1 MATQLGLDL
10 ASVGYVPPV
19 NPSGFSATQLGLD
32 LASVGYDPSA
42 NPSGPS
48 ANPSGPS
55 ANPSG
60 GVDFQKYLNQ
70 LNTAVKRGSIKGAR
84 GLGSVLNM
92 PGAGMALPAMYGAGS
107 IMGGDV
113 LGGVGEIGGGVAGTR
128 LSGGL
133 AKAAEEA
140 VSKMGGRGRLLAPI
154 AGGAVR
160 LAGGLLGGAVGG
172 GLASGIGQAAQ
183 VAVGAGKEAARERGE
198 SPGLIPGT
206 GKGLESMSMEQIERL
221 IQMQPEL
228 ARQLMPTYNAMR
240 NADMNRQMQLNQQL
254 GQLTGALNQ
263 QKYMAQLAGG
273 AQQQAGE
280 TTRSIMTAPNPYAQ
294 SVFSYGA

>member
-1 MATQLGLDL
+1 MAEVSEAKAFQDL
-10 ASVGYVPPV
+10 
-19 NPSGFSATQLGLD
+19 
-32 LASVGYDPSA
+32 
-42 NPSGPS
+42 
-48 ANPSGPS
+48 
-55 ANPSG
+55 
-60 GVDFQKYLNQ
+60 LNQ
-70 LNTAVKRGSIKGAR
+70 AKTAASRGSIRGAR
-84 GLGSVLNM
+84 VMGSLMNT

-113 LGGVGEIGGGVAGTR
+113 LGGVGEIGGGAVGAG

-133 AKAAEEA
+133 AKAAEQA
-140 VSKMGGRGRLLAPI
+140 VGKMGARGRLLAPI

-172 GLASGIGQAAQ
+172 GLAGGLGQAAQ
-183 VAVGAGKEAARERGE
+183 AAVGAGKEAARERGE

-206 GKGLESMSMEQIERL
+206 GKGIESLSMSEIEQL
-221 IQMQPEL
+221 VQMQPEL

-240 NADMNRQMQLNQQL
+240 DADMNRQMQLNQQL
-254 GQLTGALNQ
+254 GQLTGGLNQ

-294 SVFSYGA
+294 SVFSYGG

>member
-1 MATQLGLDL
+1 MARQLELDL
-10 ASVGYVPPV
+10 ASVGY
-19 NPSGFSATQLGLD
+19 T
-32 LASVGYDPSA
+32 PSA
-42 NPSGPS
+42 DS
-48 ANPSGPS
+48 
-55 ANPSG
+55 SG

-107 IMGGDV
+107 LMGGDV
-113 LGGVGEIGGGVAGTR
+113 LGGVGEIAGGAAGAG

-133 AKAAEEA
+133 AKAAEQA
-140 VSKMGGRGRLLAPI
+140 VGKMGTRGRLLAPI

-172 GLASGIGQAAQ
+172 GLASGLGQAAQ
-183 VAVGAGKEAARERGE
+183 AAVGAGKEAARERGE

-206 GKGLESMSMEQIERL
+206 GKGIESLSMSEIEQL
-221 IQMQPEL
+221 VQMQPEL

-240 NADMNRQMQLNQQL
+240 DADMNRQMQLNQQL

-273 AQQQAGE
+273 SLQQTGE
-280 TTRSIMTAPNPYAQ
+280 TTRSILTTANPYAQ